1 MGNDP
6 YIYDTTQ
13 YRNETVLQLWSN
25 FSCNVDEMNRE
36 KLCVI
41 MMSQGLYP
49 NARNTVRF
57 VNKCK
62 IYIRF
67 GYRILE
73 ILSQLYS
80 KPNS

>member
-1 MGNDP
+1 MCNDP

-13 YRNETVLQLWSN
+13 CRNETVLQLWSY

-36 KLCVI
+36 KLCII

-49 NARNTVRF
+49 NARNAVIF

-62 IYIRF
+62 LYIRL
-67 GYRILE
+67 ILE